1 MSFRIPDVPAK
12 RIVVVGGGFGGLKL
26 CTTLVKNP
34 EFQVVLI
41 DKNNF
46 HQFPPLIYQIATAGL
61 QVSSIA
67 FPFRKM
73 FAGSKN
79 FFYRMC
85 ELRSVHTKERY
96 IQTSIGKLSYDYL
109 VIATGTTTNYFGNQK
124 LQEESMPMKTISES
138 LGLRNALLTTFERAN
153 TTSSPEERAELL
165 NVVIVGGGPT
175 GVEIAGALAEMRQHV
190 LPQDYPDLDTS
201 LFKIHL
207 VQGGKRLL
215 PAMSETASAAALKYL
230 TQMGVD
236 VQLKAYVHDYKQHE
250 VILRDG
256 RSFKSQTIIWVCGVT
271 GRRINGIDDK
281 FYGPGN
287 RLIVDRFNKVEG
299 LDNVFAIGDCALMKT
314 HVYPKGHPQMAQAA
328 IQQGKNLGQN
338 FLRKE
343 HGQILKPFEYR
354 DLGSMATIG
363 RNKAVADIAGM
374 NLTGFVAW
382 FLWMGVHLMSILG
395 VKNKISTLVDW
406 AWSYITYDKSNR
418 TLIAVKHPK
427 VILERNYE
435 ISMRHWGELS
445 LEQAAEAERLTDTA
459 LKKSSEDAALN
470 AQADLARNAL
480 KKAERL
486 LNEIAAEDLARAQ
499 EQQKAQAQEQEK
511 AQALSSK
518 VQEAMA
524 NAKIQEQVQ
533 AQAQA
538 QADGQAQA
546 QAQEKAQEDA
556 QAQAQAQAQESAQA
570 QAIASRVQETLAKA
584 QANDQAA
591 KVAKSATKAQD
602 TNQDAAATAG
612 AAEPKTTEK
621 KASLKQAKGSKRTSA
636 KK

>member
-1 MSFRIPDVPAK
+1 MAFITPEVWLMSFNIPDVPAK
-12 RIVVVGGGFGGLKL
+12 RIVVIGGGFGGLRL

-34 EFQVVLI
+34 NFQVVLI

-67 FPFRKM
+67 FPFRKI

-79 FFYRMC
+79 FFFRMC
-85 ELRSVHTKERY
+85 ELRAIYTKERY
-96 IQTSIGKLSYDYL
+96 IQTSIGKLHYDYL
-109 VIATGTTTNYFGNQK
+109 VMATGTTTNYFGNQK
-124 LQEESMPMKTISES
+124 LQEESMPMKTINES
-138 LGLRNALLTTFERAN
+138 LGLRNALLNTFERAN
-153 TTSSPEERAELL
+153 TTSSQEERAELL

-207 VQGGKRLL
+207 VQGGSRLL

-271 GRRINGIDDK
+271 GRRIQGIDDK

-287 RLIVDRFNKVEG
+287 RLKVDRFNKVEG
-299 LDNVFAIGDCALMKT
+299 LDNVFALGDCALMKT

-328 IQQGKNLGQN
+328 IQQGKNLAEN

-343 HGQILKPFEYR
+343 RGESLKPFEYR

-445 LEQAAEAERLTDTA
+445 LEQAAEAERLADSA
-459 LKKSSEDAALN
+459 LSKNNGDSALQ
-470 AQADLARNAL
+470 AQEALARNAL
-480 KKAERL
+480 KKAEHL
-486 LNEIAAEDLARAQ
+486 LNEIAAEDLVRAQ
-499 EQQKAQAQEQEK
+499 EEAEAQATAQEAEAKAQSKAQAP
-511 AQALSSK
+511 AT
-518 VQEAMA
+518 
-524 NAKIQEQVQ
+524 

-538 QADGQAQA
+538 QAAAQETEAKAQSQTQAQA
-546 QAQEKAQEDA
+546 AAQTASKDSATQAQKP
-556 QAQAQAQAQESAQA
+556 ESAQLASVA
-570 QAIASRVQETLAKA
+570 Q
-584 QANDQAA
+584 
-591 KVAKSATKAQD
+591 TKD
-602 TNQDAAATAG
+602 EPKATASLQ
-612 AAEPKTTEK
+612 AKRAK
-621 KASLKQAKGSKRTSA
+621 KAKR
-636 KK
+636 

>member
-12 RIVVVGGGFGGLKL
+12 RIVVVGGGFGGLQL

-207 VQGGKRLL
+207 VQGGSRLL

-299 LDNVFAIGDCALMKT
+299 LDNVFAVGDCALMKT

-459 LKKSSEDAALN
+459 LKKSNDDAALK

-499 EQQKAQAQEQEK
+499 EQQKAQAQEQEQ

-524 NAKIQEQVQ
+524 NAKSQEQAQANAQAQ

-546 QAQEKAQEDA
+546 LEQEKAQED
-556 QAQAQAQAQESAQA
+556 AQAQAQESAQA

-591 KVAKSATKAQD
+591 KVAKSATQVID
-602 TNQDAAATAG
+602 TNNEVAAAEA
-612 AAEPKTTEK
+612 KTNVK
-621 KASLKQAKGSKRTSA
+621 KASLKQVKSSKRTA
-636 KK
+636 TKK

>member
-12 RIVVVGGGFGGLKL
+12 RIVVVGGGFGGLQL

-207 VQGGKRLL
+207 VQGGSRLL

-299 LDNVFAIGDCALMKT
+299 LDNVFAVGDCALMKT

-459 LKKSSEDAALN
+459 LKKSNDDAALK

-499 EQQKAQAQEQEK
+499 EQQKAQAQEQEQ

-524 NAKIQEQVQ
+524 NAKSQEQAQANAQAQ

-546 QAQEKAQEDA
+546 LEQEKAQED
-556 QAQAQAQAQESAQA
+556 AQAQAQESAQA

-591 KVAKSATKAQD
+591 KVAKSATQVID
-602 TNQDAAATAG
+602 TNNEVAAAEA
-612 AAEPKTTEK
+612 KTNVK
-621 KASLKQAKGSKRTSA
+621 KASLKQVKSPKRTA
-636 KK
+636 TKK

>member
-12 RIVVVGGGFGGLKL
+12 RIVVVGGGFGGLQL

-207 VQGGKRLL
+207 VQGGSRLL

-299 LDNVFAIGDCALMKT
+299 LDNVFAVGDCALMKT

-459 LKKSSEDAALN
+459 LKKSNDDAALK

-499 EQQKAQAQEQEK
+499 EQAHAQAQEQEK

-524 NAKIQEQVQ
+524 NAKSQEQAQANAQAQ

-546 QAQEKAQEDA
+546 LEQEKAQED
-556 QAQAQAQAQESAQA
+556 AQAQAQESAQA

-591 KVAKSATKAQD
+591 KVAKSATQVIVA
-602 TNQDAAATAG
+602 NNEVAAAEA
-612 AAEPKTTEK
+612 KTNVK
-621 KASLKQAKGSKRTSA
+621 KASLKQVKSSKRTA
-636 KK
+636 TKK

>member
-12 RIVVVGGGFGGLKL
+12 RIVVVGGGFGGLQL

-207 VQGGKRLL
+207 VQGGSRLL

-299 LDNVFAIGDCALMKT
+299 LDNVFAVGDCALMKT

-459 LKKSSEDAALN
+459 LKKSNDDAALK

-499 EQQKAQAQEQEK
+499 EQQKAQAQEQEQ

-524 NAKIQEQVQ
+524 NAKSQEQSQANAQ

-538 QADGQAQA
+538 QAQAKADGQAQA
-546 QAQEKAQEDA
+546 LEQEKAQEN
-556 QAQAQAQAQESAQA
+556 AQAQAQESAQA

-591 KVAKSATKAQD
+591 KVAKSATQVIVA
-602 TNQDAAATAG
+602 NNEVAAAEA
-612 AAEPKTTEK
+612 KTNVK
-621 KASLKQAKGSKRTSA
+621 KASLKQVKSSKRTA
-636 KK
+636 TKK